1 MGEVSL
7 ETAAYAKIILHA
19 AKYPHCAVNGVLLAD
34 ATKIRDGAKNQ
45 DLDIVDTV
53 PLFHHSH
60 YLSPMAEIALT
71 QIETVAQTDNRV
83 IAGYYAACENFKDNT
98 VEKCPGQKIAEKIAE
113 HFPSAVFVVV
123 DNKRMMQH
131 LDTPA
136 IKLHKYAD
144 GRWKLKDANRVMF
157 QSPYVLETVSH
168 LLQRGVQKDL
178 VDFDNY
184 LDDLSQDWT
193 NLGIE
198 KLIASIN
205 ASNTIDCK
213 EDDKLFR

>member
-1 MGEVSL
+1 MAEVSL
-7 ETAAYAKIILHA
+7 ETTAYAKIILHA
-19 AKYPHCAVNGVLLAD
+19 AKYPYCAVTGVLLAD
-34 ATKIRDGAKNQ
+34 GSKIRDGAKNQ
-45 DLDIVDTV
+45 DLDIVDAV

-71 QIETVAQTDNRV
+71 QIDSVAQADNRI

-98 VEKCPGQKIAEKIAE
+98 VEKCPGQKIAEKIVE
-113 HFPSAVFVVV
+113 FFPSAVFIVV
-123 DNKRMMQH
+123 DNKKLSQH

-136 IKLHKYAD
+136 IKLHKYTD
-144 GRWKLKDANRVMF
+144 GKWRPKDANKVLF
-157 QSPYVLETVSH
+157 QSPYVLETVSN
-168 LLQRGVQKDL
+168 LLQREVHEDL

-184 LDDLSQDWT
+184 LDDITLDWT

-205 ASNTIDCK
+205 ASNSIDSNDK
-213 EDDKLFR
+213 DD

>member
-7 ETAAYAKIILHA
+7 ETTAYAKIILHA

-60 YLSPMAEIALT
+60 YLAPMAEIALT
-71 QIETVAQTDNRV
+71 QIDTVAQANNRI
-83 IAGYYAACENFKDNT
+83 IAGYYAACENFHDNS
-98 VEKCPGQKIAEKIAE
+98 VDKCPGQKIAEKIVE

-123 DNKRMMQH
+123 DNKKMMEH

-136 IKLHKYAD
+136 IKVHNYAD
-144 GRWKLKDANRVMF
+144 GKWKLKDANKVLF
-157 QSPYVLETVSH
+157 QSPYVLESVSQ
-168 LLQRGVQKDL
+168 LLQGDVQRAL
-178 VDFDNY
+178 VDFDNH
-184 LDDLSQDWT
+184 LDDGALDWT
-193 NLGIE
+193 NLGID
-198 KLIASIN
+198 KLLASID
-205 ASNTIDCK
+205 ASNDDCK
-213 EDDKLFR
+213 DKDYR